1 MFNTRDKKSI
11 SRALEVCK
19 AVANGDFEQ
28 RILNIT
34 ETGETGELMHAI
46 NRMIDRTDAYIR
58 ESQSALLHLS
68 QNKHYRHILEKGMVG
83 DYLRAAQTINNAIY
97 SVEKTNEDFMKMGNS
112 CEGQMRDVVESI
124 SSSVAVLNSASG
136 MLEQASSSASDQS
149 TTVAAGAEEASVNM
163 EGVAG
168 ATEELTSSIGE
179 ISRQVAESAS
189 ISSDA
194 VTKAQEM
201 GQQIGLLSESS
212 NKISEVIQLITDISG
227 QTNLLALN
235 ATIESARAGEAG
247 KGFAVVASE
256 VKMLAAQTE
265 KATEEIAKQIDD
277 IQQATNKAVQANENI
292 SETISQVS
300 AISGSIAAA
309 IDQQSSATQEI
320 ARNVQEAALGTTDIS
335 SGITLVQGST
345 QDTQDAT
352 KQIIS
357 SSKELVEQGEAL
369 RMMQESMCEFLGKIQ
384 KTG

>member
-1 MFNTRDKKSI
+1 MFNSRDKKSI

-19 AVANGDFEQ
+19 AIADGDFEQ

-34 ETGETGELMHAI
+34 ETGETGKLMHAI

-58 ESQSALLHLS
+58 ESQAALLHLS

-83 DYLRAAQTINNAIY
+83 DYLRAAKTINTAIC
-97 SVEKTNEDFMKMGNS
+97 SVEETNEEFVKMGTS

-124 SSSVAVLNSASG
+124 SSSVGALNDATE
-136 MLEQASSSASDQS
+136 MLDQASSSASDQS

-163 EGVAG
+163 DGVAG
-168 ATEELTSSIGE
+168 ATEELTSSICE
-179 ISRQVAESAS
+179 ISRQVAESAT
-189 ISSDA
+189 ISRDA

-201 GQQIGLLSESS
+201 GEQIGLLSESS

-256 VKMLAAQTE
+256 VKLLASQTE

-277 IQQATNKAVQANENI
+277 IQQATDNAVKANENI

-300 AISGSIAAA
+300 EICGSIAAA

-320 ARNVQEAALGTTDIS
+320 ARNVQEAAIGTTDIS

-345 QDTQDAT
+345 QNTQDAT

-369 RMMQESMCEFLGKIQ
+369 RMMQESMCEFLSKIQ

>member
-357 SSKELVEQGEAL
+357 SSKELVERGEAL